1 MVVKTLVKGWNMRK
15 EKKKLDNNDI
25 NDEKLSKK
33 IIDLFLYYQIEDS
46 P

>member
-1 MVVKTLVKGWNMRK
+1 MRK